1 MANKRISELN
11 LHTILESSDVFPIGR
26 TGETKKVE
34 YGTLKN
40 QIIEGLLSGSHTDIT
55 SLNTYTSSVDD
66 RLTSIEAATGSYITS
81 ETDSQ
86 TLSIVDD
93 QLSISN
99 GNTLTL
105 PSTATTISPLVFT
118 SDNNVVAIP
127 NPTPVI
133 VTGMTATPSAG
144 SYLVNFN
151 SQYTIDD
158 VSSQTAQAKTD
169 VIALYNELMALTTT
183 VTRGGGVYGNGE
195 TLTEGVYDFAAA
207 TSLNGVLTLNAEGD
221 STKQFVFRCTGAF
234 TTNTFSEVALTGSAI
249 SSNVWFV
256 SEGAGSTG
264 ASSIFKGS
272 ILANQAEVSTG
283 ALTNFE
289 GRLLAIT
296 GANNIDS
303 TTFTLPTGT
312 SESTLG
318 SISSFTLFTG
328 TGAVGNAGASVVPQN
343 VGTNVGAI
351 TGFATATVGG
361 SIIPGGAA
369 EVTRFNAGIY
379 IDGILIPNS
388 KRTTNK
394 PFEAIDFEY
403 PVILQTVAT
412 ITAGQT
418 IDVRAYS
425 SIGEQHLGPRMSFVI
440 TPVLF

>member
-1 MANKRISELN
+1 MEDL
-11 LHTILESSDVFPIGR
+11 PI
-26 TGETKKVE
+26 TGLPPLSTPTLSTALVVVE
-34 YGTLKN
+34 GGVTS
-40 QIIEGLLSGSHTDIT
+40 QLSLQKTPQAITAIT
-55 SLNTYTSSVDD
+55 SNSNTIPVLNT
-66 RLTSIEAATGSYITS
+66 
-81 ETDSQ
+81 
-86 TLSIVDD
+86 
-93 QLSISN
+93 
-99 GNTLTL
+99 
-105 PSTATTISPLVFT
+105 
-118 SDNNVVAIP
+118 
-127 NPTPVI
+127 TPII
-133 VTGMTATPSAG
+133 VTGMTATPGAG

-151 SQYTIDD
+151 SEYTVDD
-158 VSSQTAQAKTD
+158 TASETSQAKTD
-169 VIALYNELMALTTT
+169 LIALYDELMALTTT
-183 VTRGGGVYGNGE
+183 VTRSTTVYGNGE
-195 TLTEGVYDFAAA
+195 TLTEGVYDYTGA
-207 TSLNGVLTLNAEGD
+207 TTLNGILTLDAQGD

-234 TTNTFSEVALTGSAI
+234 STNVSSEIELISGSL

>member
-207 TSLNGVLTLNAEGD
+207 TSLNGV
-221 STKQFVFRCTGAF
+221 
-234 TTNTFSEVALTGSAI
+234 
-249 SSNVWFV
+249 
-256 SEGAGSTG
+256 
-264 ASSIFKGS
+264 
-272 ILANQAEVSTG
+272 
-283 ALTNFE
+283 
-289 GRLLAIT
+289 
-296 GANNIDS
+296 
-303 TTFTLPTGT
+303 
-312 SESTLG
+312 
-318 SISSFTLFTG
+318 
-328 TGAVGNAGASVVPQN
+328 
-343 VGTNVGAI
+343 
-351 TGFATATVGG
+351 
-361 SIIPGGAA
+361 
-369 EVTRFNAGIY
+369 
-379 IDGILIPNS
+379 
-388 KRTTNK
+388 
-394 PFEAIDFEY
+394 
-403 PVILQTVAT
+403 
-412 ITAGQT
+412 
-418 IDVRAYS
+418 
-425 SIGEQHLGPRMSFVI
+425 
-440 TPVLF
+440 